1 MAKIKIN
8 ALTILQN
15 SKPITD
21 LNRQDTSIYG
31 TYIFFLISDAII
43 ILLIHEVYP
52 GSIQSYFESIKPT
65 NNVYL

>member
-1 MAKIKIN
+1 MSRFEYDASACILINMAKIKIN

-31 TYIFFLISDAII
+31 TYIFF
-43 ILLIHEVYP
+43 
-52 GSIQSYFESIKPT
+52 
-65 NNVYL
+65 